1 MTAFVLSEVKIL
13 DPESV
18 AQYKQEAPA
27 SIAKYGGSYL
37 ARDAIPFAFEGQF
50 DPAERIVLISFPTE
64 EAARTWY
71 TFPGNIKRLSI
82 RPTVACNGGCSCSL
96 DSTPCEA
103 GLLRCAS

>member
-18 AQYKQEAPA
+18 ARYKQEAPA

-37 ARDAIPFAFEGQF
+37 ARDAIPAAFEGKF

-71 TFPGNIKRLSI
+71 TSREYQAAIDS
-82 RPTVACNGGCSCSL
+82 ANGGLQRRLFLFLGL
-96 DSTPCEA
+96 DA
-103 GLLRCAS
+103 LRGGSAPLR